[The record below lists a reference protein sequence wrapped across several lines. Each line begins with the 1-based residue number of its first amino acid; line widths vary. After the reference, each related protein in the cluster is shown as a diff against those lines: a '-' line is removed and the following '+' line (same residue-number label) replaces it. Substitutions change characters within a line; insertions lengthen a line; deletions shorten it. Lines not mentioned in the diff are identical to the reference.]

1 MYGLQVECGLVG
13 VAAEDDGASLL
24 ELEIL
29 LDDVLYC
36 HFVGAVVN
44 GIGALHLERAF
55 VVIGGLQRTRAVEG
69 DVVAG
74 LGVHQDAHG
83 SVGLCI
89 DQEIHVDIGPTP
101 AFKL

>member
-1 MYGLQVECGLVG
+1 MQVKGGRVG
-13 VAAEDDGASLL
+13 VTAEDDSSSLL
-24 ELEIL
+24 ELEVL
-29 LDDVLYC
+29 LDDILDG

-44 GIGALHLERAF
+44 GIGTLHLERAF